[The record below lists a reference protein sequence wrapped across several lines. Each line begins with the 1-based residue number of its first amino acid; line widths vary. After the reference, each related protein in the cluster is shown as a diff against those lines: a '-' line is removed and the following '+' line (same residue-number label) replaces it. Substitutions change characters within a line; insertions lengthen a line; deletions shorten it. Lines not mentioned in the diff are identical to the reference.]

1 MGLRGFFGADRV
13 VSEATGGVFSTA
25 EMVLDALEVYYVL
38 PGSGMALEAARGS
51 KGLSDST
58 RCYKRGLRGYQCG
71 IGGYKRRL

>member
-1 MGLRGFFGADRV
+1 M

-25 EMVLDALEVYYVL
+25 EMVLVIRCL
-38 PGSGMALEAARGS
+38 GSILCTAGMALEAARGS

>member
-1 MGLRGFFGADRV
+1 MGGLRGFFGADRV

-25 EMVLDALEVYYVL
+25 EMVL
-38 PGSGMALEAARGS
+38 EAAGGS

-58 RCYKRGLRGYQCG
+58 RCYKRGLRCYQCG